1 MEQELQR
8 LIDSPEFR
16 RYHEALQARPFNLF
30 DVLRN
35 AEYEIR
41 HSNFLAWLL
50 QPGESHGIGSEFL
63 REVVGYLNERP
74 DNANIARMP
83 ELSAYEARR
92 IRVVRELDNVDVTV
106 FIERPDNPLL
116 IAIENK
122 MEERSPAHEKQ
133 AKHYDGKLR
142 ERYRDQY
149 RIQSVLLT
157 TSPDG
162 NHSESSLIYM
172 SWFRIHE
179 IVSSILA
186 AGRFGSGAASVF
198 VGQYLDIV
206 DRMLRPQNQQ
216 ASFDALV
223 AQHHDLLT
231 RLVTEREKDLQ
242 KVRRELDVQHAEYGS
257 TVDRVLDDFRQKP
270 VELRSQVKRYL
281 DGKDF
286 KTKIQGKLKGT
297 IEGGLWLYFSNA
309 SMDAIN
315 EKLNVEGPLDWTV
328 NFTYRRV
335 ELGLYF
341 PWKNKIND
349 KRPVLDRLQEFMVDN
364 PIDRQRTERYPLEGR
379 QWFCVYRHP
388 VMTDAELAATHLSK
402 LKAET
407 LERMEHFFAGDYRT
421 IEGYLKCLAFDSRGR
436 R

>member
-41 HSNFLAWLL
+41 HSNFLAWLF
-50 QPGESHGIGSEFL
+50 QPGASHGIGSEFL
-63 REVVGYLNERP
+63 REVVAYLHEQA
-74 DNANIARMP
+74 DNIARMP
-83 ELSAYEARR
+83 EPSGYEARQ
-92 IRVVRELDNVDVTV
+92 IRVERELDNVDVTV
-106 FIERPDNPLL
+106 FIEEPANLL

-122 MEERSPAHEKQ
+122 TEEISDAHVKQ
-133 AKHYDGKLR
+133 AKHYDRKLR
-142 ERYRDQY
+142 EKYSDRY

-162 NHSESSLIYM
+162 NHSELGLLIHV

-198 VGQYLDIV
+198 VEQYLEIV
-206 DRMLRPQNQQ
+206 DRMLRPRDQQ

-223 AQHHDLLT
+223 VQHHDLLMK
-231 RLVTEREKDLQ
+231 LVTEREEGLQ
-242 KVRRELDVQHAEYGS
+242 KMRRELDAQHAECGS
-257 TVDRVLDDFRQKP
+257 TLDRLLDDLRQEP
-270 VELRSQVKRYL
+270 VDLRSQVKRYL
-281 DGKDF
+281 HGQGF
-286 KTKIQGKLKGT
+286 KTKMTGRLKGARR
-297 IEGGLWLYFSNA
+297 GGLWLSFSNVN
-309 SMDAIN
+309 MDEIN
-315 EKLNVEGPLDWTV
+315 ERLNAEGPLEWTMS
-328 NFTYRRV
+328 FTHRRV

-341 PWKNKIND
+341 PLKNKRND
-349 KRPVLDRLQEFMVDN
+349 ERPVLDRLQKFMVEN
-364 PIDRQRTERYPLEGR
+364 PIARHRAERYPLEGN
-379 QWFCVYRHP
+379 WFCVYRHP
-388 VMTDAELAATHLSK
+388 LMTDEELAATPLSRMK
-402 LKAET
+402 VET
-407 LERMEHFFAGDYRT
+407 LERMERFFADDYRT
-421 IEGYLKCLAFDSRGR
+421 IEGYLKCLAFDPLGR